1 MTYCESFSLPRVT
14 LQGWFGRGLIV
25 VPKEIGGALAI
36 APAVTPT
43 RVRMG
48 NENIVLDCDLPVP
61 TLSAD
66 QVRSSHIHSNA

>member
-1 MTYCESFSLPRVT
+1 MTYCEFFSLPRVT

-43 RVRMG
+43 RVRSAG
-48 NENIVLDCDLPVP
+48 ANSERRSGELTNA
-61 TLSAD
+61 LS
-66 QVRSSHIHSNA
+66 RGFL

>member
-1 MTYCESFSLPRVT
+1 MTYCESCSLPRVT
-14 LQGWFGRGLIV
+14 LQGWFGRGPIV
-25 VPKEIGGALAI
+25 LPKEIGGALAI
-36 APAVTPT
+36 APTVTPT

-48 NENIVLDCDLPVP
+48 NEKIVLDCDLPVP